1 MKKWISLMLSVAVM
15 CGMLSFSLGVRAD
28 LPNLLENG
36 SFADGIGTFAKSGT
50 CILEESDEAQ
60 DGDGCSALLLQE
72 CGVERA
78 THLVASMGSD
88 TANLLAAELASEVFG
103 VRHVLP
109 VVDDDSLAEILE
121 DRGIAVICP
130 HRICEEE
137 LFRLTGLPREEA
149 ER

>member
-1 MKKWISLMLSVAVM
+1 MGRKARILVVG
-15 CGMLSFSLGVRAD
+15 C
-28 LPNLLENG
+28 G
-36 SFADGIGTFAKSGT
+36 SFGAAAARSLSAGGSDVTVVDMREEAFGRLGDDFDGETVT
-50 CILEESDEAQ
+50 
-60 DGDGCSALLLQE
+60 GDGCSALLLQE

-88 TANLLAAELASEVFG
+88 TANLLSAELASEVFG